1 MYELMCR
8 VNTLCFGG
16 RLNTNQSGVVLNEVD
31 LEQLRAEIRAQLDG
45 TREALS
51 NQFSERTV
59 YRLLFGFTVFFDE
72 CVLTSRADAH
82 LKWQTLQSELY
93 ETDEGG
99 LLFYE
104 TIDELLEEEHPSF
117 VYEAFYFC
125 LRLGF
130 LGKLAG
136 QPKRVNA
143 YMNAL
148 SARFKQPDQSTVET
162 PGTDAKVFKLHA
174 YQWYYAVAISCNV
187 ALWAVM
193 RFA

>member
-1 MYELMCR
+1 MYELIIKSM
-8 VNTLCFGG
+8 LCFAP
-16 RLNTNQSGVVLNEVD
+16 NTNQSGVVLNEVD

-104 TIDELLEEEHPSF
+104 TIDELLEDEHPSF
-117 VYEAFYFC
+117 VDEAFYFC

-148 SARFKQPDQSTVET
+148 SARCSPTKALWRRGYRRKSLQPMHTNGS
-162 PGTDAKVFKLHA
+162 
-174 YQWYYAVAISCNV
+174 AVAISCNV